1 MPQIK
6 VTIGG
11 GILLFIFYSTVTDT
25 LLEGENKPFLF
36 FELKVSYCFKPNTY
50 EFNEELINWDYK
62 GFRLGFENFKL
73 N

>member
-1 MPQIK
+1 MR

-36 FELKVSYCFKPNTY
+36 FELKVSYSFNPNIY
-50 EFNEELINWDYK
+50 EFKEELINWDYK
-62 GFRLGFENFKL
+62 GFRLGFE
-73 N
+73 